1 MGRFDAKSAVVM
13 VLLVIVVI
21 GALAEV
27 VAGRAVTQPEAP
39 RAASWQILMQ
49 SGDAAR
55 VRGDAPTARRAY
67 HNALFRARGEGS
79 TTGVLRAAEGF
90 KALGDTEAVEHALR
104 IAAALGPE
112 GSRRDRPARLQA
124 LRDRL
129 DATDA
134 LPLLPPVAR

>member
-1 MGRFDAKSAVVM
+1 MDRFDTKGVVVM
-13 VLLVIVVI
+13 MLLIVVVI

-27 VAGRAVTQPEAP
+27 VAGRAVPLPETP
-39 RAASWQILMQ
+39 RAANWQILMQ

-67 HNALFRARGEGS
+67 LNALFRARSDGS

-90 KALGDTEAVEHALR
+90 KALGDTEVVEHALR

-112 GSRRDRPARLQA
+112 GSRDRAARLQA

-134 LPLLPPVAR
+134 LPLLVPAAR

>member
-1 MGRFDAKSAVVM
+1 MRRFDAKSVAVM
-13 VLLVIVVI
+13 VLLVVVVVI

-27 VAGRAVTQPEAP
+27 VAGRAVALPEAP
-39 RAASWQILMQ
+39 RAASWQILVQ

-67 HNALFRARGEGS
+67 LDALFRARGEGS
-79 TTGVLRAAEGF
+79 TRGVLRAAEGF
-90 KALGDTEAVEHALR
+90 KALGDTEVVEYALR

-112 GSRRDRPARLQA
+112 GSRDHAARLQA

-134 LPLLPPVAR
+134 LPLLVPVAR

>member
-1 MGRFDAKSAVVM
+1 MGRFDTKSAAVI
-13 VLLVIVVI
+13 VLLIVVVI

-27 VAGRAVTQPEAP
+27 VAGRAVSQPEAP
-39 RAASWQILMQ
+39 RALSWQILVQ
-49 SGDAAR
+49 SGDASR
-55 VRGDAPTARRAY
+55 VHGDAPAARQAY
-67 HNALFRARGEGS
+67 LKALFRARGEGS

-90 KALGDTEAVEHALR
+90 RALGDAEVVEHALR

-112 GSRRDRPARLQA
+112 SSPDRAARLQA

-134 LPLLPPVAR
+134 LPILVPVAR

>member
-1 MGRFDAKSAVVM
+1 
-13 VLLVIVVI
+13 VLLIAVVI

-39 RAASWQILMQ
+39 RAASWHILMQ

-55 VRGDAPTARRAY
+55 VRGDVPAARRAY
-67 HNALFRARGEGS
+67 LGALFRARGEGS

-90 KALGDTEAVEHALR
+90 RALGDTEVVEHALR

-112 GSRRDRPARLQA
+112 GGRDHAARLQA

-134 LPLLPPVAR
+134 LPIQVPVTR